1 MKKEIRIK
9 TSLITAVAKR
19 AGLTP
24 EEYISESR
32 TICCG
37 RKVCA
42 HFLRTE
48 GEYSIFSCP

>member
-1 MKKEIRIK
+1 MKQEIRIR
-9 TSLITAVAKR
+9 TSLIAAVAKR
-19 AGLTP
+19 AGQTP

-32 TICCG
+32 SICCG

-48 GEYSIFSCP
+48 GDYSVFSCL